1 MADAGAV
8 TAATPV
14 VAALVGLLIGSF
26 LNVVIHRVPR
36 GESVVRPASR
46 CPGCGHAVRS
56 RDNVPVVSWLLLR
69 GRCRDCAAPISVRY
83 PLVEFGTGLLFGAVA
98 WLVGPSWALPAYLYL
113 AAIAVA
119 LTMIDLDVQR
129 LPDAIVK
136 PSYVVAA
143 VLLAAASAATGDW
156 GAMLRA
162 GIGCAALLALYA
174 PLWLFGG
181 MGRGDVKLAGVL
193 GLYLGWW
200 SWEALVVGG
209 FAAFVLGGAVGV
221 ALMLLGRARRR
232 TKVPFGP
239 SMLAGALL
247 ALFAAA
253 PVASWYLGVVGL
265 APPA

>member
-1 MADAGAV
+1 MSD
-8 TAATPV
+8 
-14 VAALVGLLIGSF
+14 AALTAPLAALCGVLGLLVGSF
-26 LNVVIHRVPR
+26 LNVVVHRVPR

-46 CPGCGHAVRS
+46 CPACGHAVRP

-69 GRCRDCAAPISVRY
+69 GRCRDCTAPISALY
-83 PLVEFGTGLLFGAVA
+83 PRVELGTGLLFAAVA
-98 WLVGPSWALPAYLYL
+98 ALVGTSWALPAYLYL

-119 LTMIDLDVQR
+119 LALIDLDEQR

-143 VLLAAASAATGDW
+143 VLLAAASAATGEW
-156 GAMLRA
+156 SALLRA

-193 GLYLGWW
+193 GLNLGWW
-200 SWEALVVGG
+200 SWGALVAGT
-209 FAAFVLGGAVGV
+209 FAAFLLGGTVGV
-221 ALMLLGRARRR
+221 ALLLLRRAGRRSRI
-232 TKVPFGP
+232 PFGP

-253 PVASWYLGVVGL
+253 PVVGWYLDLVGL
-265 APPA
+265 SAAA